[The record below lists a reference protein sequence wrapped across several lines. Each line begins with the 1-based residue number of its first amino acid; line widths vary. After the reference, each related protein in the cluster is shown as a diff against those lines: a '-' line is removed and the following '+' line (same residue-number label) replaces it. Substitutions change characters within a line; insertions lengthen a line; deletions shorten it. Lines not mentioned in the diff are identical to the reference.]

1 MDRDAT
7 KPATLIPV
15 TAVATPIPNTLTSSK
30 FIAVIDVDDAPDDA
44 DMEADEPEADEEDM
58 FEDEGNENNTTD
70 WFSLCKVD
78 ELPDGSTISLFI
90 DTSGSM
96 TLNTVRASYDLFI
109 AKCNEKNITIASV
122 VENNNEDW
130 ITPFL

>member
-1 MDRDAT
+1 MEYYDYDTSQPGNVGVFFA
-7 KPATLIPV
+7 KSPKIAIIDYPQEVGGKSDGV
-15 TAVATPIPNTLTSSK
+15 TFGPLLVNR
-30 FIAVIDVDDAPDDA
+30 
-44 DMEADEPEADEEDM
+44 
-58 FEDEGNENNTTD
+58 DEGNENNTTD